1 MSAAAAGAWDP
12 RRTWAFVVGTLEWA
26 HPESFA
32 SFPQINRRDA
42 ALVDLL
48 RERGVPLAQ
57 IVYLQDEKAT
67 TARIHTWLERH
78 LAAAAEG
85 DLLLLYYCGHGAKTE
100 EGAVYFASYGADGAD
115 DPGWTVADIP
125 EAIERHFRGSRAL
138 LLADCCHSGSLADAV
153 RRRARRVAYACLTS
167 SLASELSTGN
177 WTFTESLLAGLA
189 GQAWVDDD
197 GDARITLEELAG
209 QIEETLAAAEGQ
221 LSTFAV
227 HGAFDPRL
235 VLAPARPRPDPRV
248 GRSVEALSEG
258 DWYPAKVIDAQ
269 DGWLLVHYH
278 GYEASDDEWLL
289 PEAIRDPGL
298 EVHARGKAVEVQWKG
313 RWFPAKVLDE
323 RRGVHHIRYDG
334 FGPEWDEWVA
344 KERIRG

>member
-1 MSAAAAGAWDP
+1 MSLTTPSTWDP

-26 HPESFA
+26 HPESFS
-32 SFPQINRRDA
+32 SFPKLNRRDA

-48 RERGVPLAQ
+48 RERGVPASQ
-57 IVYLQDEKAT
+57 IVYLQDERAT
-67 TARIHTWLERH
+67 TERIQSWLESH
-78 LAAAAEG
+78 LAAAGEG

-100 EGAVYFASYGADGAD
+100 EGAVYFASYGADEVE
-115 DPGWTVADIP
+115 DPGWTVAGIP
-125 EAIERHFRGSRAL
+125 ETIERHFRGSRAL
-138 LLADCCHSGSLADAV
+138 LLADCCHSGSLAEAV
-153 RRRARRVAYACLTS
+153 RRRPRRVAYACLAS

-235 VLAPARPRPDPRV
+235 VLAPARQRPDRRV
-248 GRSVEALSEG
+248 GRSVEARSEG

-269 DGWLLVHYH
+269 DGQLLVHYH
-278 GYEASDDEWLL
+278 GYEADDDEWLA
-289 PEAIRDPGL
+289 PGDIRDPTR
-298 EVHARGKAVEVQWKG
+298 EAYARGAAVEVLWKG
-313 RWFPAKVLDE
+313 RWFPATVLAE
-323 RRGVHHIRYDG
+323 RLGVHHIRYDG
-334 FGPEWDEWVA
+334 FGGEWDEWVA

>member
-85 DLLLLYYCGHGAKTE
+85 DLLLLYYCGHGAKTD

-138 LLADCCHSGSLADAV
+138 LLADCCHSGSLW
-153 RRRARRVAYACLTS
+153 RTRS
-167 SLASELSTGN
+167 
-177 WTFTESLLAGLA
+177 
-189 GQAWVDDD
+189 
-197 GDARITLEELAG
+197 
-209 QIEETLAAAEGQ
+209 AAAPAAWPTPA
-221 LSTFAV
+221 SPHPWPANC
-227 HGAFDPRL
+227 PR
-235 VLAPARPRPDPRV
+235 ATGPHRIAA
-248 GRSVEALSEG
+248 GRAG
-258 DWYPAKVIDAQ
+258 
-269 DGWLLVHYH
+269 
-278 GYEASDDEWLL
+278 
-289 PEAIRDPGL
+289 RPGL
-298 EVHARGKAVEVQWKG
+298 GG
-313 RWFPAKVLDE
+313 R
-323 RRGVHHIRYDG
+323 
-334 FGPEWDEWVA
+334 
-344 KERIRG
+344 